1 MPVLETNIAAIEG
14 TENGQVCVGGSPR
27 CSIHLALDSVGCAI
41 NHVGIAIDSV
51 GSTVD
56 PVASFILA
64 LLARV
69 DTRDS
74 CVYTCDRCTRA
85 CLRFGA
91 DPRRDRCYGPLCK
104 WGFCILSIQHS
115 VPLRRMKR

>member
-1 MPVLETNIAAIEG
+1 MPVLETNIATSKC
-14 TENGQVCVGGSPR
+14 TENGQVCVGGSLR
-27 CSIHLALDSVGCAI
+27 CSIHHALDSIGRAI
-41 NHVGIAIDSV
+41 NPVGIAIDSI

-91 DPRRDRCYGPLCK
+91 DPRRDKCYGPLRK
-104 WGFCILSIQHS
+104 WGFCTLSIQHS